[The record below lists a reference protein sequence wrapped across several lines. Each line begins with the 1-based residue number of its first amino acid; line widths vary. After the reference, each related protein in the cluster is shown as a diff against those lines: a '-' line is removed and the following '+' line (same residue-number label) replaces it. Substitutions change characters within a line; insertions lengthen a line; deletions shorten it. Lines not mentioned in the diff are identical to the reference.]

1 MIDKHAL
8 APWIKRF
15 LLEYLPGDR
24 NLARNTQK
32 SYRDAIR
39 LLVLFAST
47 RLHKK
52 ADELLIDDLTGNLL
66 REFMSYIEEERKC
79 SILTRNQ
86 RLAAI
91 HTMAHF
97 ISERNPE
104 YLAWCSAI
112 RTVSFKRSGRVPVTY
127 LEKDEIDALLN
138 APDQTTRLGY
148 RDHSVLL
155 FLYNSGARADE
166 VAQLTVGDLNLIRS
180 SVDGQSS
187 VRLHGKGNKVRF
199 CPLWAS
205 TASELRKL
213 TGGRVDTERVF
224 LNRCVQ
230 PMTRFGVHDIVTRH
244 ARCRG
249 ADAGVSPH
257 RYDNECRLSDAGR
270 RARALALRT
279 GSVAAGARGRV
290 VGGDA
295 LTGTQRV
302 AGNDRAKLPTGEEVR
317 GTSARGRLHHPERR
331 GLKPGA
337 GLVRQ

>member
-104 YLAWCSAI
+104 YLAWCAAI
-112 RTVSFKRSGRVPVTY
+112 RTVTFKRSGRVPVTY

-138 APDQTTRLGY
+138 AHDQTTCLGY

-166 VAQLTVGDLNLIRS
+166 VAQLTVGDLNLNRS

-187 VRLHGKGNKVRF
+187 VRLHGKGNRVRF

-213 TGGRVDTERVF
+213 TSGRVDTERVF
-224 LNRCVQ
+224 LNRCAQ

-244 ARCRG
+244 ARSAS
-249 ADAGVSPH
+249 ADCPRLRKKNIGPHTIRHTTATHLLRAGV
-257 RYDNECRLSDAGR
+257 DINTI
-270 RARALALRT
+270 RAWLGHVSLETTNIYAETDLEMKAKALAMCEVSRPRHQKRWRDNPDLL
-279 GSVAAGARGRV
+279 AF
-290 VGGDA
+290 
-295 LTGTQRV
+295 LQ
-302 AGNDRAKLPTGEEVR
+302 KL
-317 GTSARGRLHHPERR
+317 
-331 GLKPGA
+331 
-337 GLVRQ
+337 